1 MLDEMDNTA
10 HELEAS
16 SEAASQFYKHT
27 KDKYCIGMVIAEGN
41 FAAIKLCSEKE
52 ENKEFLL
59 RVIQKAK
66 VFGKDDKVLQEITI
80 MRMIRHENVLTV
92 QDYWESM
99 DEVCMVMES
108 IEVSQLAVHQRWV
121 QLHYLIIGRRLV

>member
-1 MLDEMDNTA
+1 MLSQTEDVPHD
-10 HELEAS
+10 LDAS
-16 SEAASQFYKHT
+16 SVALSQLYKHT
-27 KDKYCIGMVIAEGN
+27 KDKYYIGMPIALGN
-41 FAAIKLCSEKE
+41 FAAIKNCSDRE

-66 VFGKDDKVLQEITI
+66 VFGKDDKLLHEIEI

-108 IEVSQLAVHQRWV
+108 IEVK
-121 QLHYLIIGRRLV
+121 LH